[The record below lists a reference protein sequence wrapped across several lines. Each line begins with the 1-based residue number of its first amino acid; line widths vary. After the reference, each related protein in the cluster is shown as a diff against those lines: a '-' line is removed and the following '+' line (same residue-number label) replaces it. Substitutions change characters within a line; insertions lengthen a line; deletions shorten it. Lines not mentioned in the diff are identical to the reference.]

1 MKLYLSV
8 IGLLSSLL
16 FSSCSDNDTI
26 MDDTTT
32 PFSEPYISQQWYL
45 YKDNLFYEQHAV
57 NNDAHIHIGDSLQTY
72 SGKGIK
78 VAVIDD
84 GLDVGHEDLYK
95 AVVDSYDITTKTSDV
110 SHTNFSAYHGTAV
123 TGLIAARKNAKGIL
137 GVASDVSIIFLKY
150 KDPMS
155 DSETIELF
163 DKAESFGADIISC
176 SWGTYNVSDAVKSKI
191 VDLSQ
196 NGRNG
201 KGTLI
206 VFAVGNDDDNL
217 DDYNDESSIPEVIAV
232 GSTDKDNTRAYYS
245 NYGSSLDIMAPGGV
259 QLAIV
264 TLDVTGD
271 AGANRGD
278 YIYYNGDFIGTSAAA
293 PVVSGALAL
302 LLQKK
307 PNLTHDEVMQLLRNK
322 SDKIG
327 NIPYDTHGH
336 NNYYGYGKLNVSKIL
351 E

>member
-1 MKLYLSV
+1 MKLFTILLSV
-8 IGLLSSLL
+8 TSSL
-16 FSSCSDNDTI
+16 FFISCSDNVAVN
-26 MDDTTT
+26 DTTNSFT
-32 PFSEPYISQQWYL
+32 EPYTYQQWYL
-45 YKDNLFYEQHAV
+45 YKDDLFYEQHAV
-57 NNDAHIHIGDSLQTY
+57 NNDAHIHVGDLLQTY
-72 SGKGIK
+72 TGKGIK

-95 AVVDSYDITTKTSDV
+95 AVVDSYDISTKTSDV
-110 SHTNFSAYHGTAV
+110 NHTNFSAYHGTAV
-123 TGLIAARKNAKGIL
+123 TGLIAARKNSKGIL

-150 KDPMS
+150 KDVMS

-206 VFAVGNDDDNL
+206 VFAVGNDDYNL
-217 DDYNDESSIPEVIAV
+217 DNYNDESSIAEVIAV

-259 QLAIV
+259 QLAMT

-271 AGANRGD
+271 AGANNGS
-278 YIYYNGDFIGTSAAA
+278 YIFYNGHFTGTSAAA

-302 LLQKK
+302 LLEKN
-307 PNLTHDEVMQLLRNK
+307 PNLTHDEVIQILRDK

-327 NIPYDTHGH
+327 NVFYDANGS
-336 NNYYGYGKLNVSKIL
+336 NIYYGYGKLNVSKIL